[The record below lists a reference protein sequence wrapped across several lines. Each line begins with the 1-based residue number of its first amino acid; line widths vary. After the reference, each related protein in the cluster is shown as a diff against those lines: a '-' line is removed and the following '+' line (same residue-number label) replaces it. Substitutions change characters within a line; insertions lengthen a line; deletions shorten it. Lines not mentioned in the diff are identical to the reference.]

1 MCYLLVR
8 SALLILDPLSVDPPQ
23 NEDNATAGEKSHES
37 SNQEAL
43 PSSSPRLSTS
53 KKRKRISK
61 SQHPKCRYCQKVF
74 TSGPQ
79 MVKHHHLMD
88 KCVEYGNPTNKERAL
103 QRETQLCYVCGHPY
117 PVTGTRQEGF
127 RVKRQ
132 VFNGH
137 IQKHLPP
144 GAELCYKCPQCSR
157 SFADSPALKS
167 HLLLKHSV
175 GEKKVQHV

>member
-1 MCYLLVR
+1 
-8 SALLILDPLSVDPPQ
+8 
-23 NEDNATAGEKSHES
+23 
-37 SNQEAL
+37 
-43 PSSSPRLSTS
+43 
-53 KKRKRISK
+53 
-61 SQHPKCRYCQKVF
+61 
-74 TSGPQ
+74 
-79 MVKHHHLMD
+79 MVKHHHLNMG
-88 KCVEYGNPTNKERAL
+88 KCVEYGNPTDKERPF
-103 QRETQLCYVCGHPY
+103 QRETQLCHVCGNPY

-167 HLLLKHSV
+167 HLLLKHNVGNKKRCTWCDKEYTSKATHNAHLQNVHSV
-175 GEKKVQHV
+175 CHYCQQSKGSRLAVIAHKKTCDKKTKWALLFLVIFDCWLRTKKFVPSTLVVKWM